1 MVYINSLELKS
12 RLDKGDSM
20 TILDIREPY
29 EYAICSIG
37 GLEIPMG
44 DIQSRFAEIPK
55 DEDLIILCRSGK
67 RAAAV
72 ANLLTTEHSMTNVIV
87 LDGGI
92 LGWIDAVDSSLEA
105 Y

>member
-1 MVYINSLELKS
+1 MKYINATELKL
-12 RLDKGDSM
+12 RLDNSDAL

-44 DIQSRFAEIPK
+44 DVNARAGELPNDQDVIV
-55 DEDLIILCRSGK
+55 LCRSGK
-67 RAAAV
+67 RAEAV
-72 ANLLTTEHSMTNVIV
+72 ANLLTTEHSMSNIVI
-87 LDGGI
+87 LEGGI
-92 LGWIDAVDSSLEA
+92 LGWIDTVDNSLEA